1 MQSSI
6 SRASDIG
13 ALSIARCQQ
22 RGNDTLTDP
31 EPIAALHQQFSI
43 LGELEPHALAVDD
56 KTPQDTLEMVIGAI
70 QTDKFRL

>member
-31 EPIAALHQQFSI
+31 EPVAALHQQFSL
-43 LGELEPHALAVDD
+43 LGELEHHVLSIDG
-56 KTPQDTLEMVIGAI
+56 KTRQETLEMIISAM
-70 QTDKFRL
+70 QTGKFRL